1 MTTYD
6 PALPLYLQH
15 VPKTAGTSMATMLV
29 SAFPADEICPVAHWD
44 KIVLL
49 PKVDLVNYRLFIGHY
64 ASYLER
70 FLKKRLNK
78 IALLREPVDRTISHF
93 AFIQR
98 DATHPFYHKVQSQ
111 TLRDFVEDPE
121 TRPNVEN
128 YQARYLA
135 DFGYD
140 PSVIAATDFGSANH
154 DFPLQMHIDELSM
167 REDPT
172 DLRAKALTALDDFVL
187 IGVVE
192 DFSVHIKRLADILG
206 VEFGAPVWANVS
218 PQRPANHD
226 LDKLTLGAIHDATPI
241 DRELYEIVR
250 GRAGNASDSNS

>member
-6 PALPLYLQH
+6 PTLPLYLQH

-29 SAFPADEICPVAHWD
+29 SVFPAQEICPVAHWD

-49 PKVDLVNYRLFIGHY
+49 PRDDLNNYRLFIGHY

-78 IALLREPVDRTISHF
+78 IALLREPVDRTVSHF

-98 DATHPFYHKVQSQ
+98 DTTHPFYRKVQSQ
-111 TLRDFVEDPE
+111 TLREFVEDPE

-140 PSVIAATDFGSANH
+140 PSVIASTDFGSASHN
-154 DFPLQMHIDELSM
+154 FPLHMHIDELSM

-172 DLRAKALTALDDFVL
+172 ELRARAITALGEFML

-192 DFSVHIKRLADILG
+192 DFGVHMRRLADILG
-206 VEFGAPVWANVS
+206 VEFGPPVWANVS
-218 PQRPANHD
+218 PQRPASLD
-226 LDKLTLGAIHDATPI
+226 LDKLTLGAIHDATKI

-250 GRAGNASDSNS
+250 DRTDKPLRPQS